1 MLAWPLLPLLVEKF
15 QRCIP
20 ELPAHVLATVAT
32 RLGSLIIDQQTA
44 EMISAAFCTCPLD
57 LDLAVKIVNAL
68 QICRRPNRAVLARV
82 GDWVA
87 ARVNADGAVH
97 GDGAEEDRGHVLGPP
112 AAAAELLCSWRIY
125 ARLKALPMPA
135 VWGLARSAAAGVG
148 APGAVCGVDG
158 RKLSHTLYA
167 LAVLVKESQ
176 RAGWDMAHGSSRV
189 PLDLGAGIAGWAGL
203 AVDRVVPGAAYAG
216 EDLGWALWGARTL
229 GIVPEAAAGASTVA
243 KVSAVALSLE
253 RSALLHF
260 VQQVLPALV
269 LWQDLGACAGF
280 GAGSTRAGSQASCLN
295 PRQVQLYVWPVCQV
309 ANKTHGCLPS
319 FQCRQCSCKHAA
331 RFATSPLAF
340 RNYQRCS

>member
-1 MLAWPLLPLLVEKF
+1 MLPLLVEKF

-32 RLGSLIIDQQTA
+32 RLGSLVIIDQQTA

-57 LDLAVKIVNAL
+57 LELAVKIVNGL
-68 QICRRPNRAVLARV
+68 QIWSCQRPNRTVLARV
-82 GDWVA
+82 SDWVA

-125 ARLKALPMPA
+125 AQLKALPMPA

-148 APGAVCGVDG
+148 APGAACGVDA

-176 RAGWDMAHGSSRV
+176 RAGWDVARGSSRV
-189 PLDLGAGIAGWAGL
+189 PLGLGARVARWAGL

-216 EDLGWALWGARTL
+216 EDLGWALWGAHTL
-229 GIVPEAAAGASTVA
+229 GIIPEAAAGASTAA
-243 KVSAVALSLE
+243 KVAAVAQSLE

-260 VQQVLPALV
+260 VQQALPALV
-269 LWQDLGACAGF
+269 SWQDLGLVPDLAPA
-280 GAGSTRAGSQASCLN
+280 ARVLAAKLAASTPDRPSYMYGQ
-295 PRQVQLYVWPVCQV
+295 YVKLQTKVMVV
-309 ANKTHGCLPS
+309 ANFSTPQVL
-319 FQCRQCSCKHAA
+319 
-331 RFATSPLAF
+331 L
-340 RNYQRCS
+340 